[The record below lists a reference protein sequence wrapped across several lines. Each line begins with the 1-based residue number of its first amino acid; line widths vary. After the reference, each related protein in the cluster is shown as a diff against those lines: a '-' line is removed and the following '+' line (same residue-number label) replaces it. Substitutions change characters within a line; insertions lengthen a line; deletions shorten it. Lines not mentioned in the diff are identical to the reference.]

1 MLCLCCEERH
11 HQHTLGAAPASSF
24 KGVVSIYDTH
34 GKIITLNSEV
44 VTGVCLGSNHTMAF
58 FGISMQPRQDAIW
71 RRIDAMR
78 DSFRCSR

>member
-1 MLCLCCEERH
+1 LCCEERH

-44 VTGVCLGSNHTMAF
+44 VTGVCPGSNHTMAF

-71 RRIDAMR
+71 QRIDAMR